1 MIFDA
6 SHLQVKK
13 LGASRIASDTGPMG
27 FDPQRRRVARK
38 TDIVF
43 VVSAIIVSLVLLAWA
58 FLG

>member
-1 MIFDA
+1 
-6 SHLQVKK
+6 
-13 LGASRIASDTGPMG
+13 MG

>member
-1 MIFDA
+1 
-6 SHLQVKK
+6 
-13 LGASRIASDTGPMG
+13 MG

-43 VVSAIIVSLVLLAWA
+43 VLSAVAVALALLAWA